1 MYDFE
6 NNELNYLGAGIHQN
20 VKLVKISKEPSK
32 KDGTGQTVLRF
43 TFEKDVNIGEN
54 IDKYYYIFTAF
65 PLDRDSIIERNQ
77 NNPNSK
83 YDDTTAVKNEFT
95 WFSNKLKH
103 ILGTFIPKE
112 KLVFKIAEKDPDK
125 AWNMLCDKI
134 IELAGTSYEGHSFEL
149 KLILDIKNRAGFPRY
164 SFKPFIRN
172 MTNTVVKI
180 AIDPNYERIV
190 PTEATENSKDVEW
203 ASDVKH
209 TDENPFG

>member
-20 VKLVKISKEPSK
+20 VKLIKISKEPSK
-32 KDGTGQTVLRF
+32 RDGTGQTVLRF
-43 TFEKDVNIGEN
+43 TFEKDVKIGDNIE
-54 IDKYYYIFTAF
+54 KYYYIFTAF
-65 PLDRDSIIERNQ
+65 PLDAEKIVERNQ

-83 YDDTTAVKNEFT
+83 WDDVKAVQNEFT

-125 AWNMLCDKI
+125 AWNALCDKI
-134 IELAGTSYEGHSFEL
+134 IELAGTSFEGHSFEF
-149 KLILDIKNRAGFPRY
+149 KIVLDNNDRANFPRY

-172 MTNTVVKI
+172 MINTAIKI
-180 AIDPNYERIV
+180 AIDPNYERIEPV
-190 PTEATENSKDVEW
+190 AKSAETATEW
-203 ASDVKH
+203 GSDVNTKN
-209 TDENPFG
+209 DLPFD